1 MNKVEKLLSEKYGKV
16 RGSQTKLAKE
26 LKTGQSIV
34 ANWIAGSRDIGVDY
48 IVKLSKIFGKS
59 EEEIKNIFGVKD
71 KIYQRAVGNKN
82 IKGDVNKIVNISD
95 REMQRKEFETINEKL
110 KTQEA
115 KIESLNLKLNLI
127 LERGETKKVKFG
139 NG

>member
-26 LKTGQSIV
+26 LKTDQSII
-34 ANWIAGSRDIGVDY
+34 ANWIAGRRDIGVDY

-82 IKGDVNKIVNISD
+82 IKGDINKIVNIPD
-95 REMQRKEFETINEKL
+95 REIQRKEFETIN
-110 KTQEA
+110 
-115 KIESLNLKLNLI
+115 LKLDLL
-127 LERGETKKVKFG
+127 LERQKNEKK
-139 NG
+139 